1 MMSASDEDVALRHAS
16 GMRCAY
22 AGLLA
27 TLGLLA
33 PGWLGC
39 TRTFRAEVVQP
50 NPMVTPTETLRNSEK
65 ITIVTGDMELEV
77 PYAAEPGER
86 ATIANNHR
94 YPLVNQASF
103 TLVSRDRLRFHVQ
116 IDHKWEE
123 WADLKSWDVMLTDDQ
138 GHIFNPEAVEH
149 VRTRLV
155 NTVWDREQRTAI
167 CSAAGRDGTGN
178 CIQTVGMR
186 DDGYLHRQ
194 TLGTLSVFRGNAD
207 FVFYQ
212 RNIMHEDLRK
222 LRLVVK
228 RTGEA
233 FEFVWKFH
241 DTVAS
246 D

>member
-1 MMSASDEDVALRHAS
+1 MRVLRT
-16 GMRCAY
+16 GMLLIGAVGMFGCA
-22 AGLLA
+22 
-27 TLGLLA
+27 
-33 PGWLGC
+33 
-39 TRTFRAEVVQP
+39 RTFRAEAVQP
-50 NPMVTPTETLRNSEK
+50 NPVAAPTETLRNSEK
-65 ITIVTGDMELEV
+65 ITIVTGDMELEA
-77 PYAAEPGER
+77 PDTPDSAGRNAQAAH
-86 ATIANNHR
+86 NHR
-94 YPLVNQASF
+94 YPLINQASF

-138 GHIFNPEAVEH
+138 GHTWNPEAVEH
-149 VRTRLV
+149 ARTRLV

-167 CSAAGRDGTGN
+167 CSSAGRDGTGN
-178 CIQTVGMR
+178 CIQTIGMR
-186 DDGYLHRQ
+186 DDAYLHRQ

-212 RNIMHEDLRK
+212 RNIMNEDLRK

-233 FEFVWKFH
+233 FEFVWKFR
-241 DTVAS
+241 DAVAS

>member
-1 MMSASDEDVALRHAS
+1 MRVLRT
-16 GMRCAY
+16 GMLLIVTGGAVGMFGCA
-22 AGLLA
+22 
-27 TLGLLA
+27 
-33 PGWLGC
+33 
-39 TRTFRAEVVQP
+39 RTFRAEAVQP
-50 NPMVTPTETLRNSEK
+50 NPVATPTETLRNSEK
-65 ITIVTGDMELEV
+65 ITIVTGDMELEA
-77 PYAAEPGER
+77 PDAPDSAGRNAQAAH
-86 ATIANNHR
+86 NHR

-138 GHIFNPEAVEH
+138 GHVWNPEAVEH
-149 VRTRLV
+149 ARTRLV
-155 NTVWDREQRTAI
+155 NTVWDREQRTQI
-167 CSAAGRDGTGN
+167 CSSAGRDGSGN
-178 CIQTVGMR
+178 CIQTIGMR

-233 FEFVWKFH
+233 FEFVWKFR
-241 DTVAS
+241 DAVAA

>member
-1 MMSASDEDVALRHAS
+1 MRVLRT
-16 GMRCAY
+16 GM
-22 AGLLA
+22 
-27 TLGLLA
+27 LLA
-33 PGWLGC
+33 PALLGGVVVFGC
-39 TRTFRAEVVQP
+39 SRTFRAEAIQP
-50 NPMVTPTETLRNSEK
+50 NPVATPTETLRSSEK
-65 ITIVTGDMELEV
+65 ITIITGDMELEA
-77 PYAAEPGER
+77 PDAPDPAASPVGR
-86 ATIANNHR
+86 NASVVHNHH
-94 YPLVNQASF
+94 YPLINQASF

-123 WADLKSWDVMLTDDQ
+123 WADLKSWDVMLEDDQ
-138 GHIFNPEAVEH
+138 GHVWNPEAVEH
-149 VRTRLV
+149 ARTRLI

-178 CIQTVGMR
+178 CITTIGMK

-212 RNIMHEDLRK
+212 RNIMHAELRK

-233 FEFVWKFH
+233 FEFVWRFR